1 MSLIRLR
8 RERKKQWIDKKAG
21 WSPRRLTILLIMLIA
36 AMWYLGVGF

>member
-21 WSPRRLTILLIMLIA
+21 WSPRQLTILLIMLIA